1 MLRHVTL
8 SLILL
13 MALASCHKKEKA
25 GPQNQPVGVSTIIV
39 KPKTIPATF
48 EYVGVAE
55 SSHPVEVRARVE
67 GYLDKVAYK
76 EGQLVEVGDLLF
88 QIDPR
93 PFQAALDNAKA
104 EVARTKAILWDAERS
119 VARLKPLYEKKAA
132 SQRDLDNAVAQELSA
147 KANVDA
153 AEAKVIEAE
162 LNLSF
167 TTIQS
172 PIKGL
177 ASKSNLWEG
186 ALVTPGGQPL
196 TTISVI
202 DPIWVDF
209 NVSEGDILRN
219 RDQIKKGQLEYPKD
233 MNFTMEA
240 VLSDGSVLPNKGK
253 VDFAN
258 PTYQQTTGTLL
269 VRATFQNPEAWLRP
283 GQFVR
288 AKANGA
294 IRPNAITVPQKAVMQ
309 GNKGMFVYVVTKDG
323 KADPRP
329 VTATEWYE
337 KDWIITAGLKPGDQV
352 IVNGVNKLR
361 PGALVKVQN
370 GTVKE

>member
-1 MLRHVTL
+1 MLIRVIL
-8 SLILL
+8 GLIT
-13 MALASCHKKEKA
+13 ALALAACEKKA
-25 GPQNQPVGVSTIIV
+25 PPSQGVKPIAVTTVIV
-39 KPKTIPATF
+39 KPKTIPAVF
-48 EYVGVAE
+48 EYIGVAE

-76 EGQLVEVGDLLF
+76 EGQVVEVGDLLY

-93 PFQAALDNAKA
+93 PFQAAVDNAKA
-104 EVARTKAILWDAERS
+104 ELERTKAILWDADRS

-132 SQRDLDNAVAQELSA
+132 SQRDLDNAIAQQLSSQ
-147 KANVDA
+147 ANVEA
-153 AEAKVIEAE
+153 AQAKLVEAE

-186 ALVTPGGQPL
+186 ALVTPGGSPL

-202 DPIWVDF
+202 DPIWVNF

-219 RDQIKKGQLEYPKD
+219 REQIRKGQLEYPKD
-233 MNFTMEA
+233 MNFTMA
-240 VLSDGSVLPNKGK
+240 AILSNGSMLPNKGK

-258 PTYQQTTGTLL
+258 PTYQQSTGTMLIRAVFDNPDLL
-269 VRATFQNPEAWLRP
+269 LRP

-288 AKANGA
+288 AKAMGA
-294 IRPNAITVPQKAVMQ
+294 IRPNAITVPQRSVVQ
-309 GNKGMFVYVVTKDG
+309 GNKGMLVYVVTKDN
-323 KADPRP
+323 KADARP
-329 VTATEWYE
+329 VEASEWFE
-337 KDWIITAGLKPGDQV
+337 NDWIITSGLKPGDQV
-352 IVNGVNKLR
+352 IVNGVNKVR
-361 PGALVKVQN
+361 PGAPVVVQN
-370 GTVKE
+370 GK